1 MPVTRITNN
10 SLATDAALNNLNA
23 GASIAFTKPVSV
35 SGNLTVDTN
44 TLFVDST
51 NNRVGI
57 GTNNPQQA
65 IDFRPITFNASQSG
79 GIRFDN
85 TSGTWPCGIY
95 IRSDGSGDPRLSL
108 DAPYQTNTLNLYDN
122 NVGIGT
128 LTPTTKLDVVGSI
141 KASGNLTVDTNT
153 LFVDATNDRV
163 GIGTTTPTNNLH
175 VALTGSTLQKGIEVS
190 HNTGGFIRI
199 ANGASDAS
207 TMVPIIIGRG
217 NSSANAQGL
226 VFVGQTANDANNNY
240 GVVSF
245 SARNNAGTGVVG
257 NDQRA
262 IEFLNYTTSLMVI
275 RGNGNVGIGTTT
287 PNEKLHI
294 YDSVD
299 AHLKIAGDDTAG
311 SIRKLSLE
319 RSTGGAEIHFNEDTR
334 ITQGL
339 TLNTTNAAYPMS
351 FQING
356 DTKMFVNT
364 TGNVGIGTATPS
376 EKLTVVGNISAS
388 GTIAGSSL
396 TLQNAG
402 TVTLTLNDT
411 AFANIPTFNLQQAGT
426 TRARIEGG
434 VGLTSRMDFSVGLPI
449 SRSMSLNQGGT
460 QNYGVT
466 IGRSSVA
473 GNVAPPTDGLHVQG
487 TVAIGTTTPNEKLTV
502 VGNIS
507 ATGIVTAEGNK
518 LAAETFAIAMAIAVG

>member
-1 MPVTRITNN
+1 
-10 SLATDAALNNLNA
+10 
-23 GASIAFTKPVSV
+23 
-35 SGNLTVDTN
+35 
-44 TLFVDST
+44 
-51 NNRVGI
+51 
-57 GTNNPQQA
+57 
-65 IDFRPITFNASQSG
+65 
-79 GIRFDN
+79 
-85 TSGTWPCGIY
+85 
-95 IRSDGSGDPRLSL
+95 
-108 DAPYQTNTLNLYDN
+108 
-122 NVGIGT
+122 
-128 LTPTTKLDVVGSI
+128 
-141 KASGNLTVDTNT
+141 
-153 LFVDATNDRV
+153 
-163 GIGTTTPTNNLH
+163 
-175 VALTGSTLQKGIEVS
+175 
-190 HNTGGFIRI
+190 
-199 ANGASDAS
+199 
-207 TMVPIIIGRG
+207 MVPIIIGRG
-217 NSSANAQGL
+217 NSSSFAQGL
-226 VFVGQTANDANNNY
+226 IFVGQTANDANNNY

-299 AHLKIAGDDTAG
+299 AHLKIAGADTAG

-364 TGNVGIGTATPS
+364 TGNVGIGTATP
-376 EKLTVVGNISAS
+376 
-388 GTIAGSSL
+388 
-396 TLQNAG
+396 
-402 TVTLTLNDT
+402 
-411 AFANIPTFNLQQAGT
+411 
-426 TRARIEGG
+426 
-434 VGLTSRMDFSVGLPI
+434 
-449 SRSMSLNQGGT
+449 
-460 QNYGVT
+460 
-466 IGRSSVA
+466 
-473 GNVAPPTDGLHVQG
+473 
-487 TVAIGTTTPNEKLTV
+487 NEKLTV